1 MTESSDFF
9 EAQHQR
15 LANGYTLEDG
25 SPENCVELAIIMSGY
40 LRMDKMNPEILH
52 LTGTEDD
59 RGGFKPLWPLPYDY
73 HLKWRGHTIC
83 VAEGVVYDPI
93 LESPVPLED
102 YPKVAFGTDIL
113 VRKSVFDINPTLY
126 AAEIDRD

>member
-1 MTESSDFF
+1 MTGAVS
-9 EAQHQR
+9 
-15 LANGYTLEDG
+15 
-25 SPENCVELAIIMSGY
+25 
-40 LRMDKMNPEILH
+40 
-52 LTGTEDD
+52 
-59 RGGFKPLWPLPYDY
+59 KPLWPLPYDY

-126 AAEIDRD
+126 AAEIDGIESVITSMSLKDF